1 MGMAILGT
9 AYTIAT
15 ICDLKNKKIPNI
27 FNLILLIIGIY
38 FSFTLKNISII
49 KITGMLFL
57 AFFTTYPLYYYNV
70 LGAGDVKLFISSRLF
85 LVHYSWL
92 MLISFSLIT
101 AAIIFLVR
109 LIVTKQLDFTTF
121 HYYRFTPY
129 MLLAYF
135 ILLLLY

>member
-1 MGMAILGT
+1 MGMAILGA

-15 ICDLKNKKIPNI
+15 ICDLKNKKIPNV
-27 FNLILLIIGIY
+27 FNLILLIVSIY
-38 FSFTLKNISII
+38 FSFTLKNISITKNAYI
-49 KITGMLFL
+49 LLL

-92 MLISFSLIT
+92 MLILFSLIL

-109 LIVTKQLDFTTF
+109 LVMTKQLDFKTF

>member
-1 MGMAILGT
+1 MGMAILGA
-9 AYTIAT
+9 AYIIAT
-15 ICDLKNKKIPNI
+15 VCDLKNKKIPNV
-27 FNLILLIIGIY
+27 FNLILLIIGIC
-38 FSFTLKNISII
+38 FSFTLRNISIA
-49 KITGMLFL
+49 KIIGAILL
-57 AFFTTYPLYYYNV
+57 AFITTYPLYYYNV

-109 LIVTKQLDFTTF
+109 LLVTKQLDFKTF
-121 HYYRFTPY
+121 HRYRFTPY